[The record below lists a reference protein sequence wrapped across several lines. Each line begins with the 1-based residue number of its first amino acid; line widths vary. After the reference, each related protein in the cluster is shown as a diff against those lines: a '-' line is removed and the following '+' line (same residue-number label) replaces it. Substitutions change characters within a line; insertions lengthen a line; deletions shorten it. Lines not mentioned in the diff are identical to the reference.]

1 MVLLTKCLIFAKMK
15 LNQKQK
21 ILFLDNLWSLLNSGI
36 PVMQALDIISFQVK
50 NKRLDTIISFI
61 KSNIWEWENFFK
73 IALKL
78 PWVFNIFDAAMIET
92 WEATGKIWRAFEVI
106 VLKEEKE
113 YDLIRKVRQA
123 LIYPVAIIII
133 TFVMLSI
140 IMTYV
145 IPKIEW
151 IYAESNVN
159 LPPLTQ
165 AVIDTSHFFVN
176 NLLYVVIGIFAL
188 IIIISQSYRY
198 FKAFKFAVDKNI
210 LEIPIFGEI
219 IRKKTL
225 VHFADFLSTLLGSGI
240 IINKAL
246 LIIRNAMS
254 NSFYAN
260 AIDVI
265 SKEVKLGQSLSSSMW
280 VDILDKQWNMSA
292 KEKKAVAEKNKAFPI
307 EISTA
312 VRIWEQT
319 WSLSVMLHK
328 TSVRYTKEIDNTVKN
343 LSTMLEPMIIVF
355 IGSIV
360 WVIIMAIMLPFLNIA
375 NVVK

>member
-1 MVLLTKCLIFAKMK
+1 MIILTKCLIFAKMK

-21 ILFLDNLWSLLNSGI
+21 ILFLDNLWSLLNSWI

-50 NKRLDTIISFI
+50 NKRFDTIINFI
-61 KSNIWEWENFFK
+61 KSNIWEGENFFK

-123 LIYPVAIIII
+123 LIYPIAVIMI
-133 TFVMLSI
+133 TFIMLSI

-176 NLLYVVIGIFAL
+176 NLLFVIIGIF
-188 IIIISQSYRY
+188 IFIISFIQAYRQIKQ
-198 FKAFKFAVDKNI
+198 FKLSIDKSI
-210 LEIPIFGEI
+210 LEIPIFGDI

-225 VHFADFLSTLLGSGI
+225 VHFADFLSTLLWSWI

-254 NSFYAN
+254 NSFYAK
-260 AIDVI
+260 AIDEI
-265 SKEVKLGQSLSSSMW
+265 SKEVKLWQSLSSSMW
-280 VDILDKQWNMSA
+280 VDILDRQSNSSS
-292 KEKKAVAEKNKAFPI
+292 KEKALLLLKNKAFPI

-319 WSLSVMLHK
+319 WTLSVMLHK

-343 LSTMLEPMIIVF
+343 LSTMLEPIIIVF
-355 IGSIV
+355 IGWIV